1 MHARASTM
9 TGDPGRVD
17 EAAKLLETEL
27 YAQLQQLNGF
37 RGVVALGQRDS
48 GRSLVLT
55 LWDDEAAMSASEEA
69 AKQMRSSAAGQMG
82 ASAPEV
88 ERYEVLFYRAAKD

>member
-1 MHARASTM
+1 M

-55 LWDDEAAMSASEEA
+55 FWDDEAAMSASEEQA
-69 AKQMRSSAAGQMG
+69 NQMRSSAAEQMG

-88 ERYEVLFYRAAKD
+88 ERYEVLFYRTAKD